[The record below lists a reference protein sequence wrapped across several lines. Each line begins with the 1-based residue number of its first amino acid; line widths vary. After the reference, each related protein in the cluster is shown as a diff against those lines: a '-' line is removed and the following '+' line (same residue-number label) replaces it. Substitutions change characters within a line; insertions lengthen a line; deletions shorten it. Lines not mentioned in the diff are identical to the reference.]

1 MLLRQPAVA
10 GLFYPASAQEL
21 DAMLDA
27 LFSGAQGT
35 TPDLA
40 MKALIAPHAGY
51 IYSGPT
57 AAEGY
62 VRWRNGSARRVVLVG
77 PSHRV
82 PFTGLA
88 APKAEAFATPL
99 GVVRVDRQAVDALQQ
114 KSRWVQQDDL
124 AHAWEHSLEVQL
136 PFLQRLFGGDFFIV
150 PLVAGEC
157 PAEAIADVLQP
168 FWEEPNDRIVISSD
182 LSHYLPDAAA
192 RKKDARTI
200 AKILEGQGSIV
211 PEEACGCVG
220 INGLLA
226 LLARMPH
233 RIELLDYRTSGDTA
247 GDRDRVVGYAS
258 IGVWPQ

>member
-10 GLFYPASAQEL
+10 GLFYPASAKEL
-21 DAMLDA
+21 EAMLDA
-27 LFSGAQGT
+27 LFSKAQGT
-35 TPDLA
+35 PDAA

-57 AAEGY
+57 AAAGY
-62 VRWRNGSARRVVLVG
+62 ARWRNGTVERVVLVG

-82 PFTGLA
+82 AFTGLA
-88 APKAEAFATPL
+88 APTAEGFATPL
-99 GVVRVDRQAVDALQQ
+99 GVVRVDRQAVDALQRE
-114 KSRWVQQDDL
+114 SRWVQQDDL

-136 PFLQRLFGGDFFIV
+136 PFLQRVFGQDFAIV

-157 PAEAIADVLQP
+157 PAEVIADLLQP
-168 FWEEPNDRIVISSD
+168 FWEDPSSRIVISSD

-192 RKKDARTI
+192 RKKDERTI
-200 AKILEGQGSIV
+200 AKILEGKGPIA

-226 LLARMPH
+226 LLARTPH
-233 RIELLDYRTSGDTA
+233 RIALLDYRNSSDTA
-247 GDRDRVVGYAS
+247 GDPDRVVGYAS